1 MAGISSVQ
9 NFVPSVRNTT
19 ESKVDMQQIV
29 STGAQKV
36 TRVAGQS
43 EDNYVNLA
51 TSQISSSQQGT
62 DEQYSHQRYIAY
74 NAYINL
80 GREQPLSPAEQF
92 AQIQNAGQ
100 SPEDDNNTST
110 VTGSTGTTEPDS
122 GNTST
127 QETEE
132 EKNVDPNTPRA
143 PNGEPLT
150 EEEQAELQDM
160 KSRDDEVRVH
170 EQAHQSAG
178 GQYASAPHYEY
189 ETGPDGKRY
198 ITDGSVNIDVGE
210 ESDPQATIA
219 KMQVVKRAALAPAQ
233 PSAQD
238 RRVYSEASQK
248 EAEARR
254 ELNEQ
259 RQEEAAATQGS
270 AQGTG
275 NTQDTGTAQGI
286 NSNQGQSQPA
296 STSAAN
302 ASATG
307 ANATG
312 ARTGSH
318 TANSGTAQNNV
329 IGSRQAQPQA
339 VANQPQTQHTAQ
351 GVVTNQNP
359 NSSSSSIPNGPDMPS
374 KLSQSTLGS
383 NRSDDDVPELV

>member
-9 NFVPSVRNTT
+9 NFAPSVRTTT

-29 STGAQKV
+29 STGAQKA

-51 TSQISSSQQGT
+51 TSQISGSQQGT

-143 PNGEPLT
+143 ANGEPLS

-160 KSRDDEVRVH
+160 KSRDEEVRVH

-189 ETGPDGKRY
+189 ENGPDGKRY
-198 ITDGSVNIDVGE
+198 VTDGSVNIDVGE
-210 ESDPQATIA
+210 ESDPQATID

-238 RRVYSEASQK
+238 RRVYAEASQK

-259 RQEEAAATQGS
+259 RQEEAAA
-270 AQGTG
+270 AQG
-275 NTQDTGTAQGI
+275 QA
-286 NSNQGQSQPA
+286 
-296 STSAAN
+296 

-307 ANATG
+307 SNAASTSGATGTNATG
-312 ARTGSH
+312 NNTTG
-318 TANSGTAQNNV
+318 NV
-329 IGSRQAQPQA
+329 IGSRQAQPQTA
-339 VANQPQTQHTAQ
+339 SNQPQAQ
-351 GVVTNQNP
+351 QTTPEGTP
-359 NSSSSSIPNGPDMPS
+359 SSSSSSIPDGPDTPS

>member
-9 NFVPSVRNTT
+9 NFAPSVRTTT

-29 STGAQKV
+29 STGAQKA

-51 TSQISSSQQGT
+51 TSQISGSQQVT

-80 GREQPLSPAEQF
+80 GREQHLSPAEQF

-110 VTGSTGTTEPDS
+110 VTGT
-122 GNTST
+122 T
-127 QETEE
+127 QESE
-132 EKNVDPNTPRA
+132 EKKEVDPNTPRA
-143 PNGEPLT
+143 ANGEPLS

-160 KSRDDEVRVH
+160 KSRDEEVRVH

-189 ETGPDGKRY
+189 ENGPDGKRY
-198 ITDGSVNIDVGE
+198 VTDGSVNIDVGE
-210 ESDPQATIA
+210 ESDPQATI
-219 KMQVVKRAALAPAQ
+219 
-233 PSAQD
+233 
-238 RRVYSEASQK
+238 VYAEASQK

-259 RQEEAAATQGS
+259 RQEEAAA
-270 AQGTG
+270 AQG
-275 NTQDTGTAQGI
+275 
-286 NSNQGQSQPA
+286 QGQEQGQEQSQAASATDSNAA
-296 STSAAN
+296 STSG
-302 ASATG
+302 ATG
-307 ANATG
+307 TNATG
-312 ARTGSH
+312 NNTTG
-318 TANSGTAQNNV
+318 NV
-329 IGSRQAQPQA
+329 IGSRQAQPQTA
-339 VANQPQTQHTAQ
+339 SNQPQAQ
-351 GVVTNQNP
+351 QTTPEGTP
-359 NSSSSSIPNGPDMPS
+359 SSSSSSIPDGPDTPS

>member
-9 NFVPSVRNTT
+9 NFAPSVRTTT

-29 STGAQKV
+29 STGAQKA

-43 EDNYVNLA
+43 EENYVNLA
-51 TSQISSSQQGT
+51 TSQISGSQQGT

-80 GREQPLSPAEQF
+80 GREQHLSPAEQF

-160 KSRDDEVRVH
+160 KRRDDEVRVH

-189 ETGPDGKRY
+189 ENGPDGKRY

-238 RRVYSEASQK
+238 RRVYAEASQK

-259 RQEEAAATQGS
+259 RQEEAASATQGADA

-275 NTQDTGTAQGI
+275 AT
-286 NSNQGQSQPA
+286 QGQSQPA
-296 STSAAN
+296 TDNAAN
-302 ASATG
+302 ASTNG
-307 ANATG
+307 ANATN
-312 ARTGSH
+312 ATSTGTP
-318 TANSGTAQNNV
+318 TATNNV

-339 VANQPQTQHTAQ
+339 ASNQPQSQQATP
-351 GVVTNQNP
+351 VVSNQNP
-359 NSSSSSIPNGPDMPS
+359 SSSSSSIPDGPDTPS

>member
-9 NFVPSVRNTT
+9 NFAPSVRTTT

-29 STGAQKV
+29 STGAQKA

-43 EDNYVNLA
+43 EENYVNLA
-51 TSQISSSQQGT
+51 TSQISGSQQGT

-92 AQIQNAGQ
+92 AQIQSAGQ
-100 SPEDDNNTST
+100 NPEGTD
-110 VTGSTGTTEPDS
+110 STGTT
-122 GNTST
+122 
-127 QETEE
+127 QEAEE
-132 EKNVDPNTPRA
+132 EKEVDPNTPRA
-143 PNGEPLT
+143 ANGEPLT

-160 KSRDDEVRVH
+160 KRRDEEVRVH

-178 GQYASAPHYEY
+178 GQYTSAPHYEY
-189 ETGPDGKRY
+189 ENGPDGKRY
-198 ITDGSVNIDVGE
+198 VTDGSVNIDVGE
-210 ESDPQATIA
+210 ESDPQATID

-238 RRVYSEASQK
+238 RRVYAEASQK

-259 RQEEAAATQGS
+259 RQEEAAA
-270 AQGTG
+270 AQG
-275 NTQDTGTAQGI
+275 
-286 NSNQGQSQPA
+286 QGQEQSQA
-296 STSAAN
+296 

-307 ANATG
+307 SNAASTSGATGTNATG
-312 ARTGSH
+312 NNTTG
-318 TANSGTAQNNV
+318 NV
-329 IGSRQAQPQA
+329 IGSRQAQPQTA
-339 VANQPQTQHTAQ
+339 SNQPQAQ
-351 GVVTNQNP
+351 QTTPEGTP
-359 NSSSSSIPNGPDMPS
+359 SSSSSSIPDDPDTPS

>member
-9 NFVPSVRNTT
+9 NFAPNVRTTT

-29 STGAQKV
+29 STGAQKA

-43 EDNYVNLA
+43 EENYVNLA
-51 TSQISSSQQGT
+51 TSQISGSQQGT

-110 VTGSTGTTEPDS
+110 VTGTP
-122 GNTST
+122 
-127 QETEE
+127 QESEE

-143 PNGEPLT
+143 SNGEPLS

-160 KSRDDEVRVH
+160 KSRDEEVRVH

-189 ETGPDGKRY
+189 ENGPDGKRY

-238 RRVYSEASQK
+238 RRVYAEASQK

-259 RQEEAAATQGS
+259 RQEEAASATQGADA
-270 AQGTG
+270 AQGTEA
-275 NTQDTGTAQGI
+275 T
-286 NSNQGQSQPA
+286 QGQSQPA
-296 STSAAN
+296 TGNAAN
-302 ASATG
+302 ASTNG
-307 ANATG
+307 ANATN
-312 ARTGSH
+312 ATSTGTP
-318 TANSGTAQNNV
+318 TATNNV

-339 VANQPQTQHTAQ
+339 ASNQPQSQQATP
-351 GVVTNQNP
+351 VVSNQNP
-359 NSSSSSIPNGPDMPS
+359 SSSSSSIPDGPDTPS

>member
-9 NFVPSVRNTT
+9 NFAPSVRNTT

-29 STGAQKV
+29 STGAQKA

-43 EDNYVNLA
+43 EENYVNLA
-51 TSQISSSQQGT
+51 TSQISGSQQGT

-92 AQIQNAGQ
+92 AQLQSAGQ
-100 SPEDDNNTST
+100 NPEGTD
-110 VTGSTGTTEPDS
+110 STGTT
-122 GNTST
+122 
-127 QETEE
+127 QEAEE
-132 EKNVDPNTPRA
+132 EKEVDPNTPRA
-143 PNGEPLT
+143 ANGEPLT

-160 KSRDDEVRVH
+160 KSRDEEVRVH
-170 EQAHQSAG
+170 EQAHKSAG

-189 ETGPDGKRY
+189 ENGPDGKRY
-198 ITDGSVNIDVGE
+198 VTDGSVNIDVGE
-210 ESDPQATIA
+210 ESDPQATID

-238 RRVYSEASQK
+238 RRVYAEASQK

-259 RQEEAAATQGS
+259 RQEEAAA
-270 AQGTG
+270 AQG
-275 NTQDTGTAQGI
+275 
-286 NSNQGQSQPA
+286 QGQEQGQEQSQA
-296 STSAAN
+296 

-307 ANATG
+307 SNAASTSGATGTNATG
-312 ARTGSH
+312 NNTTG
-318 TANSGTAQNNV
+318 NV
-329 IGSRQAQPQA
+329 IGSRQAQPQTA
-339 VANQPQTQHTAQ
+339 SNQPQAQ
-351 GVVTNQNP
+351 QTTPEGTP
-359 NSSSSSIPNGPDMPS
+359 SSSSSSIPDGPDTPS

>member
-9 NFVPSVRNTT
+9 NFAPSVRTTT

-29 STGAQKV
+29 STGAQKA

-43 EDNYVNLA
+43 EENYVNLA
-51 TSQISSSQQGT
+51 TSQISGSQQGT

-92 AQIQNAGQ
+92 AQIQSAGQ
-100 SPEDDNNTST
+100 NPEGVD
-110 VTGSTGTTEPDS
+110 STGTT
-122 GNTST
+122 
-127 QETEE
+127 QEA
-132 EKNVDPNTPRA
+132 EKEKEVDPNTPRA
-143 PNGEPLT
+143 ANGEPLT

-160 KSRDDEVRVH
+160 KSRDEEVRVH

-189 ETGPDGKRY
+189 ENGPDGKRY
-198 ITDGSVNIDVGE
+198 VTDGSVNIDVGE
-210 ESDPQATIA
+210 ESDPQATID

-238 RRVYSEASQK
+238 RRVYAEASQK

-259 RQEEAAATQGS
+259 RQEEAAA
-270 AQGTG
+270 AQG
-275 NTQDTGTAQGI
+275 
-286 NSNQGQSQPA
+286 QGQEQSQA
-296 STSAAN
+296 

-307 ANATG
+307 SNAASTSGATGTNATG
-312 ARTGSH
+312 NNTTG
-318 TANSGTAQNNV
+318 NV
-329 IGSRQAQPQA
+329 IGSRQAQPQTA
-339 VANQPQTQHTAQ
+339 SNQPQSQQATP
-351 GVVTNQNP
+351 VVSNQNP
-359 NSSSSSIPNGPDMPS
+359 SSSSSSSSIPDGPDTPS

>member
-9 NFVPSVRNTT
+9 NFAPSVRTTT

-29 STGAQKV
+29 STGAQKA

-43 EDNYVNLA
+43 EENYVNLA
-51 TSQISSSQQGT
+51 TSQISGSQQGT

-92 AQIQNAGQ
+92 AQIQSAGQ
-100 SPEDDNNTST
+100 NPEGAD
-110 VTGSTGTTEPDS
+110 STGTT
-122 GNTST
+122 
-127 QETEE
+127 QEA
-132 EKNVDPNTPRA
+132 EKEKEVDPNTPRA
-143 PNGEPLT
+143 ANGEPLT

-160 KSRDDEVRVH
+160 KSRDEEVRVH

-189 ETGPDGKRY
+189 ENGPDGKRY
-198 ITDGSVNIDVGE
+198 VTDGSVNIDVGE
-210 ESDPQATIA
+210 ESDPQATID

-238 RRVYSEASQK
+238 RRVYAEASQK

-259 RQEEAAATQGS
+259 RQEEAAA
-270 AQGTG
+270 AQG
-275 NTQDTGTAQGI
+275 
-286 NSNQGQSQPA
+286 QGQEQSQA
-296 STSAAN
+296 

-307 ANATG
+307 SNAASTSGATGTNATG
-312 ARTGSH
+312 NNTTG
-318 TANSGTAQNNV
+318 NV
-329 IGSRQAQPQA
+329 IGSRQAQPQTA
-339 VANQPQTQHTAQ
+339 SNQPQAQ
-351 GVVTNQNP
+351 QTTPEGTP
-359 NSSSSSIPNGPDMPS
+359 SSSSSSIPDGPDTPS

>member
-9 NFVPSVRNTT
+9 NFAPSVRTTT

-29 STGAQKV
+29 STGAQKA

-43 EDNYVNLA
+43 EENYVNLA
-51 TSQISSSQQGT
+51 TSQISGSQQGT

-92 AQIQNAGQ
+92 AQLQSAGQ
-100 SPEDDNNTST
+100 NPEGTD
-110 VTGSTGTTEPDS
+110 STGTT
-122 GNTST
+122 
-127 QETEE
+127 QEAEE
-132 EKNVDPNTPRA
+132 EKEVDPNTPRA
-143 PNGEPLT
+143 ANGEPLT

-160 KSRDDEVRVH
+160 KSRDEEVRVH

-189 ETGPDGKRY
+189 ENGPDGKRY
-198 ITDGSVNIDVGE
+198 VTDGSVNIDVGE
-210 ESDPQATIA
+210 ESDPQATID

-238 RRVYSEASQK
+238 RRVYAEASQK

-259 RQEEAAATQGS
+259 RQEEAAA
-270 AQGTG
+270 AQG
-275 NTQDTGTAQGI
+275 
-286 NSNQGQSQPA
+286 QGQEQSQA
-296 STSAAN
+296 

-307 ANATG
+307 SNAASTSGATGTNATG
-312 ARTGSH
+312 NNTTG
-318 TANSGTAQNNV
+318 NV
-329 IGSRQAQPQA
+329 IGSRQAQPQTA
-339 VANQPQTQHTAQ
+339 SNQPQAQ
-351 GVVTNQNP
+351 QTTPEGTP
-359 NSSSSSIPNGPDMPS
+359 SSSSSSIPDGPDTPS

>member
-9 NFVPSVRNTT
+9 NFAPSVRTTT

-29 STGAQKV
+29 STGAQKA

-51 TSQISSSQQGT
+51 TSQISGSQQGT

-132 EKNVDPNTPRA
+132 EKEVDPNTPRA
-143 PNGEPLT
+143 ANGEPLS

-160 KSRDDEVRVH
+160 KSRDEEVRVH

-189 ETGPDGKRY
+189 ENGPDGKRY
-198 ITDGSVNIDVGE
+198 VTDGSVNIDVGE
-210 ESDPQATIA
+210 ESDPQATID

-238 RRVYSEASQK
+238 RRVYAEASQK

-259 RQEEAAATQGS
+259 RQEEAAA
-270 AQGTG
+270 AQG
-275 NTQDTGTAQGI
+275 QA
-286 NSNQGQSQPA
+286 
-296 STSAAN
+296 

-307 ANATG
+307 SNAASTSGATGTNATG
-312 ARTGSH
+312 NNTTG
-318 TANSGTAQNNV
+318 NV
-329 IGSRQAQPQA
+329 IGSRQAQPQTA
-339 VANQPQTQHTAQ
+339 SNQPQAQ
-351 GVVTNQNP
+351 QTTPEGTP
-359 NSSSSSIPNGPDMPS
+359 SSSSSSIPDGPDTPS

>member
-9 NFVPSVRNTT
+9 NFAPSVRTTT

-29 STGAQKV
+29 STGAQKA

-43 EDNYVNLA
+43 EENYVNLA
-51 TSQISSSQQGT
+51 TSQISGSQQGT

-92 AQIQNAGQ
+92 AQLQSAGQ
-100 SPEDDNNTST
+100 NPEGTD
-110 VTGSTGTTEPDS
+110 STGTT
-122 GNTST
+122 
-127 QETEE
+127 QEAEE
-132 EKNVDPNTPRA
+132 EKEVDPNTPRA
-143 PNGEPLT
+143 ANGEPLT

-160 KSRDDEVRVH
+160 KSRDEEVRVH

-189 ETGPDGKRY
+189 ENGPDGKRY
-198 ITDGSVNIDVGE
+198 VTDGSVNIDVGE
-210 ESDPQATIA
+210 ESDPQATID

-238 RRVYSEASQK
+238 RRVYAEASQK

-254 ELNEQ
+254 ELKEQ
-259 RQEEAAATQGS
+259 RQEEAAA
-270 AQGTG
+270 AQG
-275 NTQDTGTAQGI
+275 
-286 NSNQGQSQPA
+286 QGQEQSQA
-296 STSAAN
+296 

-307 ANATG
+307 SNAASTSGATGTNATG
-312 ARTGSH
+312 NNTTG
-318 TANSGTAQNNV
+318 NV
-329 IGSRQAQPQA
+329 IGSRQAQPQTA
-339 VANQPQTQHTAQ
+339 SNQPQAQ
-351 GVVTNQNP
+351 QTTPEGTP
-359 NSSSSSIPNGPDMPS
+359 SSSSSSIPDGPDTPS

>member
-9 NFVPSVRNTT
+9 NFAPSVRTTT

-29 STGAQKV
+29 STGAQKA

-43 EDNYVNLA
+43 EENYVNLA
-51 TSQISSSQQGT
+51 TSQISGSQQGT

-100 SPEDDNNTST
+100 SPEGEDNTST
-110 VTGSTGTTEPDS
+110 VTG
-122 GNTST
+122 NT
-127 QETEE
+127 QEAEE
-132 EKNVDPNTPRA
+132 EKEVDPNTPRA
-143 PNGEPLT
+143 ANGEPLT

-160 KSRDDEVRVH
+160 KRRDEEVRVH

-189 ETGPDGKRY
+189 ENGPDGKRY
-198 ITDGSVNIDVGE
+198 VTDGSVNIDVGE
-210 ESDPQATIA
+210 ESDPQATID

-238 RRVYSEASQK
+238 RRVYAEASQK

-259 RQEEAAATQGS
+259 RQEEAAA
-270 AQGTG
+270 AQG
-275 NTQDTGTAQGI
+275 
-286 NSNQGQSQPA
+286 QGQEQSQA
-296 STSAAN
+296 

-307 ANATG
+307 SNAASTSGATGTNATG
-312 ARTGSH
+312 NNTTG
-318 TANSGTAQNNV
+318 NV
-329 IGSRQAQPQA
+329 IGSRQAQPQTA
-339 VANQPQTQHTAQ
+339 SNQPQAQ
-351 GVVTNQNP
+351 QTTPEGTP
-359 NSSSSSIPNGPDMPS
+359 SSSSSSIPDGPDTPS

>member
-9 NFVPSVRNTT
+9 NFAPSVRTTT

-29 STGAQKV
+29 STGAQKA

-51 TSQISSSQQGT
+51 TSQISGSQQVT

-80 GREQPLSPAEQF
+80 GREQHLSPAEQF

-110 VTGSTGTTEPDS
+110 VTGT
-122 GNTST
+122 T
-127 QETEE
+127 QESE
-132 EKNVDPNTPRA
+132 EKKEVDPNTPRA
-143 PNGEPLT
+143 ANGEPLS

-160 KSRDDEVRVH
+160 KSRDEEVRVH

-189 ETGPDGKRY
+189 ENGPDGKRY
-198 ITDGSVNIDVGE
+198 VTDGSVNIDVGE
-210 ESDPQATIA
+210 ESDPQATID

-238 RRVYSEASQK
+238 RRVYAEASQK

-259 RQEEAAATQGS
+259 RQEEAAA
-270 AQGTG
+270 AQG
-275 NTQDTGTAQGI
+275 
-286 NSNQGQSQPA
+286 QGQEQGQEQSQA
-296 STSAAN
+296 

-307 ANATG
+307 SNAASTSGATGTNATG
-312 ARTGSH
+312 NNTTG
-318 TANSGTAQNNV
+318 NV
-329 IGSRQAQPQA
+329 IGSRQAQPQTA
-339 VANQPQTQHTAQ
+339 SNQPQAQ
-351 GVVTNQNP
+351 QTTPEGTP
-359 NSSSSSIPNGPDMPS
+359 SSSSSSIPDGPDTPS

>member
-9 NFVPSVRNTT
+9 NFAPSVRTTT

-29 STGAQKV
+29 STGAQKA

-43 EDNYVNLA
+43 EENYVNLA
-51 TSQISSSQQGT
+51 TSQISGSQQGT

-92 AQIQNAGQ
+92 AQIQSAGQ
-100 SPEDDNNTST
+100 NPEGAD
-110 VTGSTGTTEPDS
+110 STGTT
-122 GNTST
+122 
-127 QETEE
+127 QEAEE
-132 EKNVDPNTPRA
+132 EKEVDPNTPRA
-143 PNGEPLT
+143 ANGEPLT

-160 KSRDDEVRVH
+160 KSRDEEVRVH

-189 ETGPDGKRY
+189 ENGPDGKRY
-198 ITDGSVNIDVGE
+198 VTDGSVNIDVGE
-210 ESDPQATIA
+210 ESDPQATID

-238 RRVYSEASQK
+238 RRVYAEASQK

-259 RQEEAAATQGS
+259 RQEEAAA
-270 AQGTG
+270 AQG
-275 NTQDTGTAQGI
+275 
-286 NSNQGQSQPA
+286 QGQEQSQA
-296 STSAAN
+296 

-307 ANATG
+307 STATNATS
-312 ARTGSH
+312 TGTP
-318 TANSGTAQNNV
+318 TATNNV

-339 VANQPQTQHTAQ
+339 ASNQPQSQQATP
-351 GVVTNQNP
+351 VVSNQNP
-359 NSSSSSIPNGPDMPS
+359 SSSSSSIPDGPDTPS

>member
-9 NFVPSVRNTT
+9 NFAPSVRTTT

-29 STGAQKV
+29 STGAQKA

-43 EDNYVNLA
+43 EENYVNLA
-51 TSQISSSQQGT
+51 TSQISGSQQGT

-92 AQIQNAGQ
+92 AQIQSAGQ
-100 SPEDDNNTST
+100 NPEGTD
-110 VTGSTGTTEPDS
+110 STGTT
-122 GNTST
+122 
-127 QETEE
+127 QEAEE
-132 EKNVDPNTPRA
+132 EKEVDPNTPRA
-143 PNGEPLT
+143 ANGEPLT

-160 KSRDDEVRVH
+160 KRRDEEVRVH

-189 ETGPDGKRY
+189 ENGPDGKRY
-198 ITDGSVNIDVGE
+198 VTDGSVNIDVGE
-210 ESDPQATIA
+210 ESDPQATID

-238 RRVYSEASQK
+238 RRVYAEASQK

-259 RQEEAAATQGS
+259 RQEEAAA
-270 AQGTG
+270 AQG
-275 NTQDTGTAQGI
+275 
-286 NSNQGQSQPA
+286 QGQEQSQA
-296 STSAAN
+296 

-307 ANATG
+307 SNAASTSGATGTNATG
-312 ARTGSH
+312 NNTTG
-318 TANSGTAQNNV
+318 NV
-329 IGSRQAQPQA
+329 IGSRQAQPQTA
-339 VANQPQTQHTAQ
+339 SNQPQAQ
-351 GVVTNQNP
+351 QTTPEGTP
-359 NSSSSSIPNGPDMPS
+359 SSSSSSIPDGPDTPS

>member
-9 NFVPSVRNTT
+9 NFAPSIRTTT

-29 STGAQKV
+29 STGAQKA

-51 TSQISSSQQGT
+51 TSQISGSQQGT

-100 SPEDDNNTST
+100 NPEGAD
-110 VTGSTGTTEPDS
+110 STGTT
-122 GNTST
+122 
-127 QETEE
+127 QEA
-132 EKNVDPNTPRA
+132 EKEKEVDPNTPRA
-143 PNGEPLT
+143 ANGEPLS

-160 KSRDDEVRVH
+160 KSRDEEVRVH

-189 ETGPDGKRY
+189 ENGPDGKRY
-198 ITDGSVNIDVGE
+198 VTDGSVNIDVGE

-238 RRVYSEASQK
+238 RRVYAEASQK

-259 RQEEAAATQGS
+259 RQEEAAA
-270 AQGTG
+270 AQG
-275 NTQDTGTAQGI
+275 
-286 NSNQGQSQPA
+286 QGQA
-296 STSAAN
+296 

-307 ANATG
+307 SNAASTSGATGTNATG
-312 ARTGSH
+312 NNTTG
-318 TANSGTAQNNV
+318 NV
-329 IGSRQAQPQA
+329 IGSRQAQPQTA
-339 VANQPQTQHTAQ
+339 SNQPQAQ
-351 GVVTNQNP
+351 QTTPEGTP
-359 NSSSSSIPNGPDMPS
+359 SSSSSSIPDGPDTPS

>member
-9 NFVPSVRNTT
+9 NFAPSVRTTT

-29 STGAQKV
+29 STGAQKA

-43 EDNYVNLA
+43 EENYVNLA
-51 TSQISSSQQGT
+51 TSQISGSQQGT

-92 AQIQNAGQ
+92 AQLQSAGQ
-100 SPEDDNNTST
+100 TPEGTD
-110 VTGSTGTTEPDS
+110 STGTT
-122 GNTST
+122 
-127 QETEE
+127 QEAEE
-132 EKNVDPNTPRA
+132 EKEVDPNTPRA
-143 PNGEPLT
+143 ANGEPLT

-160 KSRDDEVRVH
+160 KRRDEEVRVH

-189 ETGPDGKRY
+189 ENGPDGKRY
-198 ITDGSVNIDVGE
+198 VTDGSVNIDVGE

-238 RRVYSEASQK
+238 RRVYAEASQK

-259 RQEEAAATQGS
+259 RQEEAASATQGADA
-270 AQGTG
+270 AQGTEA
-275 NTQDTGTAQGI
+275 T
-286 NSNQGQSQPA
+286 QGQSQPA
-296 STSAAN
+296 TGNAAN
-302 ASATG
+302 ASTNG
-307 ANATG
+307 ANATN
-312 ARTGSH
+312 ATSTGTP
-318 TANSGTAQNNV
+318 TATNNV

-339 VANQPQTQHTAQ
+339 ASNQPQSQQATP
-351 GVVTNQNP
+351 VVSNQNP
-359 NSSSSSIPNGPDMPS
+359 SSSSSSIPDGPDTPS

>member
-9 NFVPSVRNTT
+9 NFAPSVRTTT
-19 ESKVDMQQIV
+19 ESKVDLQQIV
-29 STGAQKV
+29 STGAQKA

-51 TSQISSSQQGT
+51 TSQISGSQQGT

-92 AQIQNAGQ
+92 AQIQSAGQ
-100 SPEDDNNTST
+100 NPEGAD
-110 VTGSTGTTEPDS
+110 STGTT
-122 GNTST
+122 
-127 QETEE
+127 QEA
-132 EKNVDPNTPRA
+132 EKEKEVDPNTPRA
-143 PNGEPLT
+143 ANGEPLS

-160 KSRDDEVRVH
+160 KSRDEEVRVH

-189 ETGPDGKRY
+189 ENGPDGKRY
-198 ITDGSVNIDVGE
+198 VTDGSVNIDVGE
-210 ESDPQATIA
+210 ESDPQATID

-238 RRVYSEASQK
+238 RRVYAEASQK

-259 RQEEAAATQGS
+259 RQEEAAA
-270 AQGTG
+270 AQG
-275 NTQDTGTAQGI
+275 
-286 NSNQGQSQPA
+286 QGQA
-296 STSAAN
+296 

-307 ANATG
+307 SNAASTSGATGTNATG
-312 ARTGSH
+312 NNTTG
-318 TANSGTAQNNV
+318 NV
-329 IGSRQAQPQA
+329 IGSRQAQPQTA
-339 VANQPQTQHTAQ
+339 SNQPQAQ
-351 GVVTNQNP
+351 QTTPEGTP
-359 NSSSSSIPNGPDMPS
+359 SSSSSSIPDGPDTPS

>member
-132 EKNVDPNTPRA
+132 EKEVDPNTPRA
-143 PNGEPLT
+143 ANGEPLT

-160 KSRDDEVRVH
+160 KSRDEEVRVH

-189 ETGPDGKRY
+189 ENGPDGKRY
-198 ITDGSVNIDVGE
+198 VTDGSVNIDVGE
-210 ESDPQATIA
+210 ESDPQATID

-238 RRVYSEASQK
+238 RRVYAEASQK

-259 RQEEAAATQGS
+259 RQEEAAA
-270 AQGTG
+270 AQG
-275 NTQDTGTAQGI
+275 
-286 NSNQGQSQPA
+286 QGQEQSQA
-296 STSAAN
+296 

-307 ANATG
+307 SNATN
-312 ARTGSH
+312 ATSTGTP
-318 TANSGTAQNNV
+318 TATNNV

-339 VANQPQTQHTAQ
+339 ASNQPQSQQATP
-351 GVVTNQNP
+351 VVSNQNP
-359 NSSSSSIPNGPDMPS
+359 SSSSSSIPDGPDTPS

>member
-51 TSQISSSQQGT
+51 TSQISGSQQGT

-92 AQIQNAGQ
+92 AQIQSAGQ
-100 SPEDDNNTST
+100 NPEGTD
-110 VTGSTGTTEPDS
+110 STGTT
-122 GNTST
+122 
-127 QETEE
+127 QEAEE
-132 EKNVDPNTPRA
+132 EKEVDPNTPRA
-143 PNGEPLT
+143 ANGEPLT

-160 KSRDDEVRVH
+160 KSRDEEVRVH

-189 ETGPDGKRY
+189 ENGPDGKRY
-198 ITDGSVNIDVGE
+198 VTDGSVNIDVGE
-210 ESDPQATIA
+210 ESDPQATID

-238 RRVYSEASQK
+238 RRVYAEASQK

-259 RQEEAAATQGS
+259 RQEEAAA
-270 AQGTG
+270 AQG
-275 NTQDTGTAQGI
+275 
-286 NSNQGQSQPA
+286 QGQEQSQA
-296 STSAAN
+296 

-307 ANATG
+307 SNAASTSGATGTNATG
-312 ARTGSH
+312 NNTTG
-318 TANSGTAQNNV
+318 NV
-329 IGSRQAQPQA
+329 IGSRQAQPQTA
-339 VANQPQTQHTAQ
+339 SNQPQAQ
-351 GVVTNQNP
+351 QTTPEGTP
-359 NSSSSSIPNGPDMPS
+359 SSSSSSIPDGPDTPS

>member
-9 NFVPSVRNTT
+9 NFAPSVRTTT

-29 STGAQKV
+29 STGAQKA

-43 EDNYVNLA
+43 EENYVNLA
-51 TSQISSSQQGT
+51 TSQISGSQQGT

-92 AQIQNAGQ
+92 AQLQSAGQ
-100 SPEDDNNTST
+100 TPEGTD
-110 VTGSTGTTEPDS
+110 STGTT
-122 GNTST
+122 
-127 QETEE
+127 QEAEE
-132 EKNVDPNTPRA
+132 EKEVDPNTPRA
-143 PNGEPLT
+143 ANGEPLT

-160 KSRDDEVRVH
+160 KRRDEEVRVH

-189 ETGPDGKRY
+189 ENGPDGKRY
-198 ITDGSVNIDVGE
+198 VTDGSVNIDVGE
-210 ESDPQATIA
+210 ESDPQATID

-238 RRVYSEASQK
+238 RRVYAEASQK

-259 RQEEAAATQGS
+259 RQEEAASATQGADA

-275 NTQDTGTAQGI
+275 AT
-286 NSNQGQSQPA
+286 QGQSQPA
-296 STSAAN
+296 
-302 ASATG
+302 TG
-307 ANATG
+307 NATS
-312 ARTGSH
+312 TGTP
-318 TANSGTAQNNV
+318 TATNNV

-339 VANQPQTQHTAQ
+339 ASNQPQSQQATP
-351 GVVTNQNP
+351 VVSNQNP
-359 NSSSSSIPNGPDMPS
+359 SSSSSSIPDGPDTPS

>member
-29 STGAQKV
+29 STGAQKA

-43 EDNYVNLA
+43 EENYVNLA
-51 TSQISSSQQGT
+51 TSQISGSQQGT

-92 AQIQNAGQ
+92 AQIQSAGQ
-100 SPEDDNNTST
+100 NPEGTD
-110 VTGSTGTTEPDS
+110 STGTT
-122 GNTST
+122 
-127 QETEE
+127 QEAEE
-132 EKNVDPNTPRA
+132 EKEVDPNTPRA
-143 PNGEPLT
+143 ANGEPLS

-160 KSRDDEVRVH
+160 KSRDEEVRVH

-189 ETGPDGKRY
+189 ENGPDGKRY
-198 ITDGSVNIDVGE
+198 VTDGSVNIDVGE
-210 ESDPQATIA
+210 ESDPQATID

-238 RRVYSEASQK
+238 RRVYAEASQK

-259 RQEEAAATQGS
+259 RQEEAAA
-270 AQGTG
+270 AQG
-275 NTQDTGTAQGI
+275 
-286 NSNQGQSQPA
+286 QGQEQSQA
-296 STSAAN
+296 

-307 ANATG
+307 SNAASTSGATGTNATG
-312 ARTGSH
+312 NNTTG
-318 TANSGTAQNNV
+318 NV
-329 IGSRQAQPQA
+329 IGSRQAQPQTA
-339 VANQPQTQHTAQ
+339 SNQPQAQ
-351 GVVTNQNP
+351 QTTPEGTP
-359 NSSSSSIPNGPDMPS
+359 SSSSSSIPDGPDTPS

>member
-9 NFVPSVRNTT
+9 NFAPSVRTTT

-29 STGAQKV
+29 STGAQKA

-43 EDNYVNLA
+43 EENYVNLA
-51 TSQISSSQQGT
+51 TSQISGSQQGT

-92 AQIQNAGQ
+92 AQLQSAGQ
-100 SPEDDNNTST
+100 NPEGTD
-110 VTGSTGTTEPDS
+110 STGTT
-122 GNTST
+122 
-127 QETEE
+127 QEAEE
-132 EKNVDPNTPRA
+132 EKEVDPNTPRA
-143 PNGEPLT
+143 ANGEPLT

-160 KSRDDEVRVH
+160 KSRDEEVRVH

-189 ETGPDGKRY
+189 ENGPDGKRY
-198 ITDGSVNIDVGE
+198 VTDGSVNIDVGE
-210 ESDPQATIA
+210 ESDPQATID

-238 RRVYSEASQK
+238 RRVYAEASQK

-259 RQEEAAATQGS
+259 RQEEAAA
-270 AQGTG
+270 AQG
-275 NTQDTGTAQGI
+275 
-286 NSNQGQSQPA
+286 QGQEQSQA
-296 STSAAN
+296 

-307 ANATG
+307 SNAASTSGATG
-312 ARTGSH
+312 NNTTG
-318 TANSGTAQNNV
+318 NV
-329 IGSRQAQPQA
+329 IGSRQAQPQTA
-339 VANQPQTQHTAQ
+339 SNQPQAQ
-351 GVVTNQNP
+351 QTTPEGTP
-359 NSSSSSIPNGPDMPS
+359 SSSSSSIPDGPDTPS

>member
-9 NFVPSVRNTT
+9 NFAPSVRTTT

-29 STGAQKV
+29 STGAQKA

-51 TSQISSSQQGT
+51 TSQISGSQQGT

-92 AQIQNAGQ
+92 AQIQSAGQ
-100 SPEDDNNTST
+100 NPEGAD
-110 VTGSTGTTEPDS
+110 STGTT
-122 GNTST
+122 
-127 QETEE
+127 QEA
-132 EKNVDPNTPRA
+132 EKEKEVDPNTPRA
-143 PNGEPLT
+143 ANGEPLT

-160 KSRDDEVRVH
+160 KSRDEEVRVH

-189 ETGPDGKRY
+189 ENGPDGKRY
-198 ITDGSVNIDVGE
+198 VTDGSVNIDVGE
-210 ESDPQATIA
+210 ESDPQATID

-238 RRVYSEASQK
+238 RRVYAEAIQK

-254 ELNEQ
+254 ELNEK
-259 RQEEAAATQGS
+259 RQEEAASATQGADA
-270 AQGTG
+270 AQSTEA
-275 NTQDTGTAQGI
+275 T
-286 NSNQGQSQPA
+286 QGQSQPA
-296 STSAAN
+296 TGNAAN
-302 ASATG
+302 ASTSG
-307 ANATG
+307 ANATN
-312 ARTGSH
+312 ATSTGTP
-318 TANSGTAQNNV
+318 TATNNV

-339 VANQPQTQHTAQ
+339 ASNQPQSQQATP
-351 GVVTNQNP
+351 VVSNQNP
-359 NSSSSSIPNGPDMPS
+359 SSSSSSIPDGPDTPS

>member
-9 NFVPSVRNTT
+9 NFAPSVRTTT

-29 STGAQKV
+29 STGAQKA

-43 EDNYVNLA
+43 EENYVNLA
-51 TSQISSSQQGT
+51 TSQISGSQQGT

-92 AQIQNAGQ
+92 AQLQSAGQ
-100 SPEDDNNTST
+100 TPEGTD
-110 VTGSTGTTEPDS
+110 STGTT
-122 GNTST
+122 
-127 QETEE
+127 QEAEE
-132 EKNVDPNTPRA
+132 EKEVDPNTPRA
-143 PNGEPLT
+143 ANGEPLT

-160 KSRDDEVRVH
+160 KRRDEEVRVH

-189 ETGPDGKRY
+189 ENGPDGKRY
-198 ITDGSVNIDVGE
+198 VTDGSVNIDVGE
-210 ESDPQATIA
+210 ESDPQATID

-238 RRVYSEASQK
+238 RRVYAEASQK

-254 ELNEQ
+254 ELNKQ
-259 RQEEAAATQGS
+259 RQEEAAA
-270 AQGTG
+270 AQG
-275 NTQDTGTAQGI
+275 
-286 NSNQGQSQPA
+286 QGQEQSQA
-296 STSAAN
+296 

-307 ANATG
+307 SNAASTSGATGTNATG
-312 ARTGSH
+312 NNTTG
-318 TANSGTAQNNV
+318 NV
-329 IGSRQAQPQA
+329 IGSRQAQPQTA
-339 VANQPQTQHTAQ
+339 SNQPQAQ
-351 GVVTNQNP
+351 QTTPEGTP
-359 NSSSSSIPNGPDMPS
+359 SSSSSSIPDGPDTPS

>member
-9 NFVPSVRNTT
+9 NFAPSVRTTT

-29 STGAQKV
+29 STGAQKA

-51 TSQISSSQQGT
+51 TSQISGSQQGT

-80 GREQPLSPAEQF
+80 GREQHLSPAEQF
-92 AQIQNAGQ
+92 AQLQSAGQ
-100 SPEDDNNTST
+100 NPEGTD
-110 VTGSTGTTEPDS
+110 STGTTREA
-122 GNTST
+122 
-127 QETEE
+127 EE
-132 EKNVDPNTPRA
+132 EKEVDPNTPRA
-143 PNGEPLT
+143 ANGEPLT

-160 KSRDDEVRVH
+160 KSRDEEVRVH

-189 ETGPDGKRY
+189 ENGPDGKRY
-198 ITDGSVNIDVGE
+198 VTDGSVNIDVGE
-210 ESDPQATIA
+210 ESDPQATID

-238 RRVYSEASQK
+238 RRVYAEASQK

-259 RQEEAAATQGS
+259 RQEEAAA
-270 AQGTG
+270 AQG
-275 NTQDTGTAQGI
+275 
-286 NSNQGQSQPA
+286 QGQEQSQA
-296 STSAAN
+296 

-307 ANATG
+307 SNAASTSGATGTNATG
-312 ARTGSH
+312 NNTTG
-318 TANSGTAQNNV
+318 NV
-329 IGSRQAQPQA
+329 IGSRQAQPQTA
-339 VANQPQTQHTAQ
+339 SNQPQAQ
-351 GVVTNQNP
+351 QTTPEGTP
-359 NSSSSSIPNGPDMPS
+359 SSSSSSIPDGPDTPS

>member
-51 TSQISSSQQGT
+51 TSQISGSQQGT

-100 SPEDDNNTST
+100 SPEGAD
-110 VTGSTGTTEPDS
+110 STGTT
-122 GNTST
+122 
-127 QETEE
+127 QEA
-132 EKNVDPNTPRA
+132 EKEKEVDPNTPRA
-143 PNGEPLT
+143 ANGEPLS

-160 KSRDDEVRVH
+160 KSRDEEVRVH

-189 ETGPDGKRY
+189 ENGPDGKRY
-198 ITDGSVNIDVGE
+198 VTDGSVNIDVGK
-210 ESDPQATIA
+210 ESDPQATID

-238 RRVYSEASQK
+238 RRVYAEASQK

-259 RQEEAAATQGS
+259 RQEEAAA
-270 AQGTG
+270 AQG
-275 NTQDTGTAQGI
+275 
-286 NSNQGQSQPA
+286 QGQEQSQA
-296 STSAAN
+296 

-307 ANATG
+307 SNAASTSGATGTNATG
-312 ARTGSH
+312 NNTTG
-318 TANSGTAQNNV
+318 NV
-329 IGSRQAQPQA
+329 IGSRQAQPQTA
-339 VANQPQTQHTAQ
+339 SNQPQAQ
-351 GVVTNQNP
+351 QTTPEGTP
-359 NSSSSSIPNGPDMPS
+359 SSSSSSIPDGPDTPS

>member
-51 TSQISSSQQGT
+51 TSQISGSQQGT

-92 AQIQNAGQ
+92 AQIQSAGQ
-100 SPEDDNNTST
+100 NPEGAD
-110 VTGSTGTTEPDS
+110 STGTT
-122 GNTST
+122 
-127 QETEE
+127 QEA
-132 EKNVDPNTPRA
+132 EKEVDPNTPRA
-143 PNGEPLT
+143 ANGEPLS

-160 KSRDDEVRVH
+160 KSRDEEVRVH

-189 ETGPDGKRY
+189 ENGPDGKRY
-198 ITDGSVNIDVGE
+198 VTDGSVNIDVGE
-210 ESDPQATIA
+210 ESDPQATID

-238 RRVYSEASQK
+238 RRVYAEASQK

-259 RQEEAAATQGS
+259 RQEEAAA
-270 AQGTG
+270 AQG
-275 NTQDTGTAQGI
+275 
-286 NSNQGQSQPA
+286 QGQEQSQA
-296 STSAAN
+296 

-307 ANATG
+307 SNATN
-312 ARTGSH
+312 ATSTGTP
-318 TANSGTAQNNV
+318 TATNNV

-339 VANQPQTQHTAQ
+339 ASNQPQSQQATP
-351 GVVTNQNP
+351 VVSNQNP
-359 NSSSSSIPNGPDMPS
+359 SSSSSSIPDGPDTPS

>member
-9 NFVPSVRNTT
+9 NFAPSVRTTT

-29 STGAQKV
+29 STGAQKA

-43 EDNYVNLA
+43 EENYVNLA
-51 TSQISSSQQGT
+51 TSQISGSQQGT

-92 AQIQNAGQ
+92 AQLQSAGQ
-100 SPEDDNNTST
+100 TPEGTD
-110 VTGSTGTTEPDS
+110 STGTT
-122 GNTST
+122 
-127 QETEE
+127 QEAEE
-132 EKNVDPNTPRA
+132 EKEVDPNTPRA
-143 PNGEPLT
+143 ANGEPLT

-160 KSRDDEVRVH
+160 KRRDEEVRVH

-189 ETGPDGKRY
+189 ENGPDGKRY
-198 ITDGSVNIDVGE
+198 VTDGSVNIDVGE
-210 ESDPQATIA
+210 ESDPQATID

-238 RRVYSEASQK
+238 RRVYAEASQK

-259 RQEEAAATQGS
+259 RQEEAAA
-270 AQGTG
+270 AQG
-275 NTQDTGTAQGI
+275 
-286 NSNQGQSQPA
+286 QGQEQSQA
-296 STSAAN
+296 

-307 ANATG
+307 SNAASTSGATGTNATG
-312 ARTGSH
+312 NNTTG
-318 TANSGTAQNNV
+318 NV

-339 VANQPQTQHTAQ
+339 ASNQPQSQQATP
-351 GVVTNQNP
+351 VVSNQNP
-359 NSSSSSIPNGPDMPS
+359 SSSSSSIPDGPDTPS
-374 KLSQSTLGS
+374 KPSQSTLGS

>member
-92 AQIQNAGQ
+92 AQIQSAGQ
-100 SPEDDNNTST
+100 NPEGAD
-110 VTGSTGTTEPDS
+110 STGTP
-122 GNTST
+122 
-127 QETEE
+127 QEA
-132 EKNVDPNTPRA
+132 EKEVDPNTPRA
-143 PNGEPLT
+143 ANGEPLS

-160 KSRDDEVRVH
+160 KSRDEEVRVH

-189 ETGPDGKRY
+189 ENGPDGKRY
-198 ITDGSVNIDVGE
+198 VTDGSVNIDVGE

-238 RRVYSEASQK
+238 RRVYAEASQK

-259 RQEEAAATQGS
+259 RQEEAAA
-270 AQGTG
+270 AQG
-275 NTQDTGTAQGI
+275 
-286 NSNQGQSQPA
+286 QGQEQSQA
-296 STSAAN
+296 

-307 ANATG
+307 SNATN
-312 ARTGSH
+312 ATSTGTP
-318 TANSGTAQNNV
+318 TATNNV

-339 VANQPQTQHTAQ
+339 ASNQPQSQQATP
-351 GVVTNQNP
+351 VVSNQNP
-359 NSSSSSIPNGPDMPS
+359 SSSSSSIPDGPDTPS

>member
-9 NFVPSVRNTT
+9 NFAPSVRTTT

-29 STGAQKV
+29 STGAQKA

-43 EDNYVNLA
+43 EENYVNLA
-51 TSQISSSQQGT
+51 TSQISGSQQGT

-92 AQIQNAGQ
+92 AQIQSAGQ
-100 SPEDDNNTST
+100 NPEGTD
-110 VTGSTGTTEPDS
+110 STGTT
-122 GNTST
+122 
-127 QETEE
+127 QEAEE
-132 EKNVDPNTPRA
+132 EKEVDPNTPRA
-143 PNGEPLT
+143 ANGEPLT

-160 KSRDDEVRVH
+160 KRRDEEVRVH

-189 ETGPDGKRY
+189 ENGPDGKRY
-198 ITDGSVNIDVGE
+198 VTDGSVNIDVGE
-210 ESDPQATIA
+210 ESDPQATID

-238 RRVYSEASQK
+238 RRVYAEASQK

-254 ELNEQ
+254 ELNKQ
-259 RQEEAAATQGS
+259 RQEEAAA
-270 AQGTG
+270 AQG
-275 NTQDTGTAQGI
+275 QE
-286 NSNQGQSQPA
+286 QSQA
-296 STSAAN
+296 

-307 ANATG
+307 SNAASTSGATGTNATG
-312 ARTGSH
+312 NNTTG
-318 TANSGTAQNNV
+318 NV
-329 IGSRQAQPQA
+329 IGSRQAQPQTA
-339 VANQPQTQHTAQ
+339 SNQPQAQ
-351 GVVTNQNP
+351 QTTPEGTP
-359 NSSSSSIPNGPDMPS
+359 SSSSSSIPDGPDTPS

>member
-9 NFVPSVRNTT
+9 NFAPSVRTTT

-29 STGAQKV
+29 STGAQKA

-43 EDNYVNLA
+43 EENYVNLA
-51 TSQISSSQQGT
+51 TSQISGSQQGT

-80 GREQPLSPAEQF
+80 GREQPLSPAEQL
-92 AQIQNAGQ
+92 AQLQSAGQ
-100 SPEDDNNTST
+100 NPEGTD
-110 VTGSTGTTEPDS
+110 STGTT
-122 GNTST
+122 
-127 QETEE
+127 QEAEE
-132 EKNVDPNTPRA
+132 EKEVDPNTPRA
-143 PNGEPLT
+143 ANGEPLT

-160 KSRDDEVRVH
+160 KSRDEEVRVH

-189 ETGPDGKRY
+189 ENGPDGKRY
-198 ITDGSVNIDVGE
+198 VTDGSVNIDVGE
-210 ESDPQATIA
+210 ESDPQATID

-238 RRVYSEASQK
+238 RRVYAEASQK

-259 RQEEAAATQGS
+259 RQKAAA
-270 AQGTG
+270 AQG
-275 NTQDTGTAQGI
+275 
-286 NSNQGQSQPA
+286 QGQEQSQA
-296 STSAAN
+296 

-307 ANATG
+307 SNAASTSGATGTNATG
-312 ARTGSH
+312 NNTTG
-318 TANSGTAQNNV
+318 NV
-329 IGSRQAQPQA
+329 IGSRQAQPQTA
-339 VANQPQTQHTAQ
+339 SNQPQAQ
-351 GVVTNQNP
+351 QTTPEGTP
-359 NSSSSSIPNGPDMPS
+359 SSSSSSIPDGPDTPS

>member
-9 NFVPSVRNTT
+9 NFAPSVRTTT

-29 STGAQKV
+29 STGAQKA

-43 EDNYVNLA
+43 EENYVNLA
-51 TSQISSSQQGT
+51 TSQISGSQQGT

-100 SPEDDNNTST
+100 SPEGTD
-110 VTGSTGTTEPDS
+110 STGTT
-122 GNTST
+122 
-127 QETEE
+127 QEAEE
-132 EKNVDPNTPRA
+132 EKEVDPNTPRA
-143 PNGEPLT
+143 ANGEPLT

-160 KSRDDEVRVH
+160 KSRDEEVRVH

-189 ETGPDGKRY
+189 ENGPDGKRY
-198 ITDGSVNIDVGE
+198 VTDGSVNIDVGE
-210 ESDPQATIA
+210 ESDPQATID

-238 RRVYSEASQK
+238 RRVYAEASQK

-259 RQEEAAATQGS
+259 RQEEAAA
-270 AQGTG
+270 AQG
-275 NTQDTGTAQGI
+275 
-286 NSNQGQSQPA
+286 QGQEQSQA
-296 STSAAN
+296 

-307 ANATG
+307 SNAASTSGATGTNATG
-312 ARTGSH
+312 NNTTG
-318 TANSGTAQNNV
+318 NV
-329 IGSRQAQPQA
+329 IGSRQAQPQTA
-339 VANQPQTQHTAQ
+339 SNQPQAQ
-351 GVVTNQNP
+351 QTTPEGTP
-359 NSSSSSIPNGPDMPS
+359 SSSSSSIPDGPDTPS

>member
-9 NFVPSVRNTT
+9 NFAPSVRTTT

-29 STGAQKV
+29 STGAQKA

-43 EDNYVNLA
+43 EENYVNLA
-51 TSQISSSQQGT
+51 TSQISGSQQGT

-92 AQIQNAGQ
+92 AQLQSAGQ
-100 SPEDDNNTST
+100 NPEGTD
-110 VTGSTGTTEPDS
+110 STGTT
-122 GNTST
+122 
-127 QETEE
+127 QEAEE
-132 EKNVDPNTPRA
+132 EKEVDPNTPRA
-143 PNGEPLT
+143 ANGEPLT

-160 KSRDDEVRVH
+160 KSRDEEVRVH

-189 ETGPDGKRY
+189 ENGPDGKRY
-198 ITDGSVNIDVGE
+198 VTDGSVNIDVGE
-210 ESDPQATIA
+210 ESDPQATIN

-238 RRVYSEASQK
+238 RRVYAEASQK

-259 RQEEAAATQGS
+259 RQEEAAA
-270 AQGTG
+270 AQG
-275 NTQDTGTAQGI
+275 
-286 NSNQGQSQPA
+286 QGQEQSQA
-296 STSAAN
+296 

-307 ANATG
+307 SNAASTSGATGTNATG
-312 ARTGSH
+312 NNTTG
-318 TANSGTAQNNV
+318 NV
-329 IGSRQAQPQA
+329 IGSRQAQPQTA
-339 VANQPQTQHTAQ
+339 SNQPQAQ
-351 GVVTNQNP
+351 QTTPEGTP
-359 NSSSSSIPNGPDMPS
+359 SSSSSSIPDGPDTPS

>member
-9 NFVPSVRNTT
+9 NFAPSVRTTT

-29 STGAQKV
+29 STGAQKA

-43 EDNYVNLA
+43 EENYVNLA
-51 TSQISSSQQGT
+51 TSQISGSQQGT

-92 AQIQNAGQ
+92 AQIQSAGQ
-100 SPEDDNNTST
+100 NPEGVD
-110 VTGSTGTTEPDS
+110 STGTT
-122 GNTST
+122 
-127 QETEE
+127 QEA
-132 EKNVDPNTPRA
+132 EKEKEVDPNTPRA
-143 PNGEPLT
+143 ANGEPLT

-160 KSRDDEVRVH
+160 KSRDEEVRVH

-189 ETGPDGKRY
+189 ENGPDGKRY
-198 ITDGSVNIDVGE
+198 VTDGSVNIDVGE
-210 ESDPQATIA
+210 ESDPQATID

-238 RRVYSEASQK
+238 RRVYAEASQK

-259 RQEEAAATQGS
+259 RQEEAAA
-270 AQGTG
+270 AQG
-275 NTQDTGTAQGI
+275 
-286 NSNQGQSQPA
+286 QGQEQSQA
-296 STSAAN
+296 

-307 ANATG
+307 SNAASTSGATGTNATG
-312 ARTGSH
+312 NNTTG
-318 TANSGTAQNNV
+318 NV
-329 IGSRQAQPQA
+329 IGSRQAQPQTA
-339 VANQPQTQHTAQ
+339 SNQPQAQ
-351 GVVTNQNP
+351 QTTPEGTP
-359 NSSSSSIPNGPDMPS
+359 SSSSSSIPDGPDTPS